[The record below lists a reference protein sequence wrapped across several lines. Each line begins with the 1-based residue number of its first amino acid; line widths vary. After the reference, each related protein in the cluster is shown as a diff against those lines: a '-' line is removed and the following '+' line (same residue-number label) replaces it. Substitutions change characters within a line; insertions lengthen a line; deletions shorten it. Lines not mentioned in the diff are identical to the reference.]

1 MGRRRPSAHGRSA
14 LASAGHRLQGLPP
27 VIGSGIGGRSWV
39 FKIAATVAA
48 GTLTALILYISVSK
62 ARQASYAA
70 RLLPSLPELSRQPPA
85 VRAHL
90 TEADR
95 TARAAPTSAEVVGA
109 LGLAYHADMFYDE
122 AEKSYEIAEKLSGYA
137 WTWTYY
143 RALVRDA
150 RGDPRGLETGL
161 RRVVAAA
168 PEFSPAWWRLGE
180 VEFKAARYESAEDA
194 WRRVLSLPEP
204 ARPAATP
211 GSPAR
216 VASAPISAYAALGLA
231 RLAIVRGDFNG
242 AREVLERVTADAPR
256 FGPAFRL
263 LGSAYAGLGR
273 SEDAEKATRIA
284 NRSPGYD
291 PYVDPMLDVLVQQS
305 RSSTFLL
312 QQAAAADLSINGAWR
327 EHLVRRAVEVN
338 PENTDALYEL
348 ASILRA
354 FRRWAE
360 ALELLE
366 RHQRLAP
373 GNFRA
378 LADIGRCLAGLE
390 HYAEA
395 ETVLRRALDGVDDA
409 DTRYD
414 LAIVLNRA
422 GRLTEAVAEYRRA
435 LDRHP
440 NHAGALNN
448 LGVAL
453 AQQGRPDEAT
463 RQFERLV
470 AIDPENADAHTN
482 LGALLLSQGARE
494 RAAREFRAALQVSP
508 NHALAREGL
517 RQVEGR

>member
-1 MGRRRPSAHGRSA
+1 M
-14 LASAGHRLQGLPP
+14 
-27 VIGSGIGGRSWV
+27 
-39 FKIAATVAA
+39 
-48 GTLTALILYISVSK
+48 
-62 ARQASYAA
+62 
-70 RLLPSLPELSRQPPA
+70 
-85 VRAHL
+85 
-90 TEADR
+90 
-95 TARAAPTSAEVVGA
+95 GA
-109 LGLAYHADMFYDE
+109 LGVAYHADMFYDE
-122 AEKSYEIAEKLSGYA
+122 AERSYEIAEELSGFA

-143 RALVRDA
+143 RALVREA
-150 RGDPRGLETGL
+150 RGDSRGLEVGL
-161 RRVVAAA
+161 QRVVAAA

-180 VEFKAARYESAEDA
+180 VQFKAARYESAEDA
-194 WRRVLSLPEP
+194 WRRVLALPEP
-204 ARPAATP
+204 ARPVATA

-216 VASAPISAYAALGLA
+216 VVSAPISAYAALGLA
-231 RLAIVRGDFNG
+231 RLAMVKGDADG
-242 AREVLERVTADAPR
+242 AREVLERVTVDAPR

-273 SEDAEKATRIA
+273 AEDAEKATRIA

-291 PYVDPMLDVLVQQS
+291 PYVDPMLDALVQQS

-327 EHLVRRAVEVN
+327 EYLVRRALEVD

-373 GNFRA
+373 GNFRV
-378 LADIGRCLAGLE
+378 LADIGRCLVGLQR
-390 HYAEA
+390 YAEA
-395 ETVLRRALDGVDDA
+395 ESVLRRALDGLDDA

-414 LAIVLNRA
+414 LALVLNRG
-422 GRLTEAVAEYRRA
+422 GRFAEAIAEYRRA

-453 AQQGRPDEAT
+453 ARQGRLEEAT
-463 RQFERLV
+463 RQFGRLV

-482 LGALLLSQGARE
+482 LGALLLSQGAHD
-494 RAAREFRAALQVSP
+494 RAAREFRAALQVNP
-508 NHALAREGL
+508 DHALAREGL
-517 RQVEGR
+517 QKVEGR

>member
-1 MGRRRPSAHGRSA
+1 
-14 LASAGHRLQGLPP
+14 
-27 VIGSGIGGRSWV
+27 V
-39 FKIAATVAA
+39 FRVAAIVAA
-48 GTLTALILYISVSK
+48 GALIALIAYVGVFRAK
-62 ARQASYAA
+62 QARPAA
-70 RLLPSLPELSRQPPA
+70 RVPSLPELSGQPPA
-85 VRAHL
+85 LRAHL

-95 TARAAPTSAEVVGA
+95 AARANPDSPEILGA
-109 LGLAYHADMFYDE
+109 LGLAYHADMLYDE
-122 AEKSYEIAEKLSGYA
+122 AERSYEIAEELSGSA

-143 RALVRDA
+143 RALVREA
-150 RGDPRGLETGL
+150 RGDSRGLEVGL

-168 PEFSPAWWRLGE
+168 PGFSPAWWRLGE

-194 WRRVLSLPEP
+194 WRHVLSLPEP

-231 RLAIVRGDFNG
+231 RLAMAKGDANG
-242 AREVLERVTADAPR
+242 ARELLERVTAHAPR

-263 LGSAYAGLGR
+263 LGSAYAALGR
-273 SEDAEKATRIA
+273 TEDSETATRIA
-284 NRSPGYD
+284 NHSPGYD
-291 PYVDPMLDVLVQQS
+291 PYVDPMLDALVQQS

-327 EHLVRRAVEVN
+327 EYLVRRALEFD
-338 PENTDALYEL
+338 PENIDALYEL
-348 ASILRA
+348 TSILRA

-366 RHQRLAP
+366 RHRRLTP
-373 GNFRA
+373 GNFRVV
-378 LADIGRCLAGLE
+378 ADIGRCLAGLQR
-390 HYAEA
+390 YGEA
-395 ETVLRRALDGVDDA
+395 ESVLRRALDGLDDA

-414 LAIVLNRA
+414 LALVLNRT
-422 GRLTEAVAEYRRA
+422 GRFAEAIAEYRRA

-453 AQQGRPDEAT
+453 AQQGRLEEAT

-482 LGALLLSQGARE
+482 LGAMLLAQGARD
-494 RAAREFRAALQVSP
+494 RAAGEFRAALQLNP

-517 RQVEGR
+517 QKVEGR